1 MARTAKAQVSKRN
14 GVLQF
19 FRENTGDYL
28 CTHPMHGETG
38 MRVAKRD
45 RKRHEQVDEALHTGP
60 LRKPPNVIKHPPKP
74 PAPPPSS
81 PIKQKAREQRQA
93 QKPPNQGAPVSN
105 PSPQP
110 TPKAPTG
117 NAIPTGPGGAIS
129 YGFSQWAA
137 QVPSN
142 LEELEIWLYS
152 AKQGLEAAARFIEQ
166 GAQAAIIGQGLHP
179 DIAKPLYEAA
189 GATAETGVD
198 YARAYQ
204 AVLRIYRPA
213 IEYRELNAPKP
224 QAGYF
229 EQGGSA

>member
-1 MARTAKAQVSKRN
+1 MARTASTTAKKR
-14 GVLQF
+14 GGKVLQF
-19 FRENTGDYL
+19 LRENTGDYL
-28 CTHPMHGETG
+28 CTHPIHQGAG

-45 RKRHEQVDEALHTGP
+45 RKRHNEVDAALGGP
-60 LRKPPNVIKHPPKP
+60 ARKPPNVVKNPPKP
-74 PAPPPSS
+74 PPPPSS
-81 PIKQKAREQRQA
+81 PIKQKARQQRQA
-93 QKPPNQGAPVSN
+93 QQPQTKGAPVSN

-117 NAIPTGPGGAIS
+117 NAIPMGPGGAIA

-137 QVPSN
+137 QVPHN
-142 LEELEIWLYS
+142 LEELEIWLFT

-166 GAQAAIIGQGLHP
+166 GAQEAIIGQGLHP

-189 GATAETGVD
+189 GTTAETGVD

-224 QAGYF
+224 QTGYF
-229 EQGGSA
+229 EQGGTA